1 VVQKWGRQG
10 QADNILYAL
19 KAQYPAA
26 FHDVTVGTN
35 SMPCEFAPTVTPNC
49 ISAGA
54 GAIVYDGI
62 TEGKI
67 GTGATPEYNAAA
79 GYNLATGLGTIDAA
93 NLVNNWAS
101 VKFAATATT
110 MTPSSTSFA
119 HGTPITISGAVTG
132 TGTPTGNVA
141 LMTDSS
147 EPVQQ
152 GQGLAQTLNGFVGT
166 YGSSTFALSSGS
178 YSGSVSTLPGGT
190 YHIWGQYG
198 GDSKNAMSTSAPPV
212 AIDVTPEN
220 SGIFFNAFSPSGTIA
235 AGTPPSTAIDYG
247 TQMDLSAQVA
257 PSSQLSSFSTCTT
270 SCPIFTIP
278 TGTVA
283 FADNSSTINTA
294 VVNAEGDAEYNA
306 PFAVGSHSVTANY
319 SGDNSYNKSTSSA
332 ISFTVAKD
340 TPDLSL
346 YTTLTTT
353 QNDLISGT
361 GQQTILTVEISNNA
375 QSSFASS
382 SSTYPTPVAPPTG
395 TVTLSG
401 STLSALSG
409 SVALS
414 PFVDPTT
421 AAQSGVANFVVPAN
435 TATGTYQVTIA
446 YSGDGNYNSIPAS
459 SNTTASIPITNV
471 NTDGELASATTA
483 TANGSISPNTTITV
497 TGTVTGSGTK
507 APTGG
512 VYVFSSGAYLEE
524 VGFSSS
530 SGDVSPFTFALSSQ
544 YLVQGSNYITL
555 QYSGDSVYNPSTFV
569 LYSNTPVSS
578 PLSDFTLVPDTTI
591 VPVSISAG
599 ASSGTD
605 TINVSSVNGFNGAV
619 NLTCAATTPLTCTIS
634 PNPSVSTGNPSTATL
649 TIKVPAA
656 TANGNYNVLV
666 TGKDAATGEFIHTLA
681 ITADVSGE
689 VSTPT
694 FALSNSGNITVVQ
707 GATTG
712 NTSTITVTPSD
723 SFTGVVNLTCAVTT
737 APAGAANPLTC
748 TTADLNPDSVNIT
761 GAGALTSVL
770 SAVTTATTTPGSYAI
785 TVTGTSGALTSTTVV
800 NVTVNLP
807 QDFALTNSGAI
818 VVSAGVNTGNT
829 STITVTPSGGF
840 SSTVNLT
847 CAVTTVPPGAANPL
861 TCGASNLNPDSVT
874 PPGTTTSVLT
884 ASTTATSTTG
894 AYVIMVTG
902 AFGTDTHTTTVNVT
916 VNPAAAAT
924 YTVSATSP
932 SSGISPGSNATS
944 TITAQGSGGYTGS
957 VTLSCSLTSSPS
969 GASDLPGCSITT
981 GSPVAL
987 SAGTTSGQATA
998 TVTTTAASSS
1008 NLAYPKVGNGKGW
1021 LGAGSGAVL
1030 AVLIFFGIPARRRSW
1045 RSLLGIV
1052 VAMLVL
1058 GGLSSCG
1065 GSSGGGG
1072 GGGGGGNPGTTAGP
1086 YTFTVTSSGNPA
1098 VTPAPATTF
1107 TVSVN

>member
-1 VVQKWGRQG
+1 
-10 QADNILYAL
+10 
-19 KAQYPAA
+19 
-26 FHDVTVGTN
+26 
-35 SMPCEFAPTVTPNC
+35 
-49 ISAGA
+49 SAGA
-54 GAIVYDGI
+54 GAIVLDGI

-67 GTGATPEYNAAA
+67 GTGTTPEYNAAA

-119 HGTPITISGAVTG
+119 HGTAITISGAVTG

-166 YGSSTFALSSGS
+166 YGTGTFALSSGS
-178 YSGSVSTLPGGT
+178 YTGSVSTLPGGT

-198 GDSKNAMSTSAPPV
+198 GDSKNAMSASAPP
-212 AIDVTPEN
+212 IEINVTAEN
-220 SGIFFNAFSPSGTIA
+220 SGIFFNAFSPSGTFTA
-235 AGTPPSTAIDYG
+235 PQSVSTAIDYG
-247 TQMDLSAQVA
+247 TQLDLSAQVA

-278 TGTVA
+278 TGTVT
-283 FADNSSTINTA
+283 FTDSSTNINTA

-306 PFAVGSHSVTANY
+306 PFAVGAHTVTANY
-319 SGDNSYNKSTSSA
+319 NGDNSYNKSTSPA

-340 TPDLSL
+340 SPDLSL
-346 YTTLTTT
+346 YTTLTTS

-361 GQQTILTVEISNNA
+361 GQQTILTVEISNDA

-382 SSTYPTPVAPPTG
+382 STTYPVPVAPPTG

-414 PFVDPTT
+414 SFVDPTT

-435 TATGTYQVTIA
+435 TATGTYSVTIA

-459 SNTTASIPITNV
+459 SNTTASIPIDNL
-471 NTDGELASATTA
+471 NTDSELPSATAATA
-483 TANGSISPNTTITV
+483 TGSISPNSSITV
-497 TGTVTGSGTK
+497 SGAVTGQSGHL

-512 VYVFSSGAYLEE
+512 VYIFSSGAYLGE
-524 VGFSSS
+524 VGFSSTSGIAS
-530 SGDVSPFTFALSSQ
+530 SFAFALSSQ
-544 YLVQGSNYITL
+544 DLAQGSNYITL
-555 QYSGDSVYNPSTFV
+555 QYSGDTVYNPSTFV
-569 LYSNTPVSS
+569 LYSNTPLPS
-578 PLSDFTLVPDTTI
+578 PRSDFTLVPDTTI
-591 VPVSISAG
+591 VPVSVSAG
-599 ASSGTD
+599 AGSGTD

-649 TIKVPAA
+649 TIKVPAG

-681 ITADVSGE
+681 VTAEVSG
-689 VSTPT
+689 
-694 FALSNSGNITVVQ
+694 SGPAETLTNNGPITVVQ

-712 NTSTITVTPSD
+712 NTSTITVTPSG
-723 SFTGVVNLTCAVTT
+723 SFTGVVNLTCAVTN

-748 TTADLNPDSVNIT
+748 TTADLNPDSVDIT

-770 SAVTTATTTPGSYAI
+770 SAVTTATTTPGSYSI

-807 QDFALTNSGAI
+807 ADFSMSNNGPISFPAGATSGDTA
-818 VVSAGVNTGNT
+818 
-829 STITVTPSGGF
+829 TITVTPSGGF

-847 CAVTTVPPGAANPL
+847 CAVTTVPSGAANPL

-884 ASTTATSTTG
+884 ASSTATTTTG
-894 AYVIMVTG
+894 AYVITVTG
-902 AFGTDTHTTTVNVT
+902 AFGTDTHPTTVNVT
-916 VNPAAAAT
+916 VNAPAAST
-924 YTVSATSP
+924 YTVTATSP
-932 SSGISPGSNATS
+932 SGSISPGGSPATS
-944 TITAQGSGGYTGS
+944 TITVAGSGGYTGS
-957 VTLSCSLTSSPS
+957 VTLSCSLTSSPT
-969 GASDLPGCSITT
+969 GASDLPGCTITT

-987 SAGTTSGQATA
+987 SVGTTSGNATA
-998 TVTTTAASSS
+998 TVTTTAATADLIRL
-1008 NLAYPKVGNGKGW
+1008 NLGLGKGW
-1021 LGAGSGAVL
+1021 LGTGSGAVL
-1030 AVLIFFGIPARRRSW
+1030 AVLLFFGIPARRRSW
-1045 RSLLGIV
+1045 RKLLCIM
-1052 VAMLVL
+1052 VAMAII
-1058 GGLSSCG
+1058 GTLSSCG
-1065 GSSGGGG
+1065 GSNGGGG
-1072 GGGGGGNPGTTAGP
+1072 GGGGTGPTNPGTTAGT
-1086 YTFTVTSSGNPA
+1086 YTFTVTGSGNPA
-1098 VTPAPATTF
+1098 VTPAPSSTF

>member
-1 VVQKWGRQG
+1 
-10 QADNILYAL
+10 
-19 KAQYPAA
+19 
-26 FHDVTVGTN
+26 
-35 SMPCEFAPTVTPNC
+35 
-49 ISAGA
+49 
-54 GAIVYDGI
+54 
-62 TEGKI
+62 
-67 GTGATPEYNAAA
+67 
-79 GYNLATGLGTIDAA
+79 
-93 NLVNNWAS
+93 
-101 VKFAATATT
+101 
-110 MTPSSTSFA
+110 
-119 HGTPITISGAVTG
+119 
-132 TGTPTGNVA
+132 
-141 LMTDSS
+141 
-147 EPVQQ
+147 VQQ

-198 GDSKNAMSTSAPPV
+198 GDSKNAMSTSAPPI
-212 AIDVTPEN
+212 AINVTPEN

-649 TIKVPAA
+649 TIKVPAG
-656 TANGNYNVLV
+656 TTNGNYNVLV

-681 ITADVSGE
+681 ITAEVSGS
-689 VSTPT
+689 VPVPPGLS
-694 FALSNSGNITVVQ
+694 LSNNGNIVVTQ

-712 NTSTITVTPSD
+712 NTSTISVTPAGG
-723 SFTGVVNLTCAVTT
+723 FTGAVDLSCAVTT
-737 APAGAANPLTC
+737 SPNGATSPVTC
-748 TTADLNPDSVNIT
+748 SIPSSVDITGTTA
-761 GAGALTSVL
+761 LTAILTATS
-770 SAVTTATTTPGSYAI
+770 TATTTPGAYAI
-785 TVTGTSGALTSTTVV
+785 TVTGTASGITPAPTTVV
-800 NVTVNLP
+800 NVTVNAAAASAYTVTATSP
-807 QDFALTNSGAI
+807 SGSI
-818 VVSAGVNTGNT
+818 SPGSSAV
-829 STITVTPSGGF
+829 STITV
-840 SSTVNLT
+840 
-847 CAVTTVPPGAANPL
+847 A
-861 TCGASNLNPDSVT
+861 
-874 PPGTTTSVLT
+874 
-884 ASTTATSTTG
+884 
-894 AYVIMVTG
+894 
-902 AFGTDTHTTTVNVT
+902 
-916 VNPAAAAT
+916 
-924 YTVSATSP
+924 
-932 SSGISPGSNATS
+932 
-944 TITAQGSGGYTGS
+944 GSGGYTGS
-957 VTLSCSLTSSPS
+957 VTLTCALTSGPS
-969 GASDLPGCSITT
+969 NQSGDAPGCSITA

-987 SAGTTSGQATA
+987 SAGATSGNATA
-998 TVTTTAASSS
+998 TVTTTAASASD
-1008 NLAYPKVGNGKGW
+1008 LIYPRLGKGW

-1030 AVLIFFGIPARRRSW
+1030 AVLLFFGIPARRRSW
-1045 RSLLGIV
+1045 RSMLGII
-1052 VAMLVL
+1052 VAMAVI
-1058 GGLSSCG
+1058 GVLSSCG
-1065 GSSGGGG
+1065 AAGGGTG
-1072 GGGGGGNPGTTAGP
+1072 TTPPPSNPGTAASP
-1086 YTFTVTSSGNPA
+1086 PVYTFTVTSSGTPA
-1098 VTPAPATTF
+1098 VTPAPTTTF

>member
-1 VVQKWGRQG
+1 
-10 QADNILYAL
+10 
-19 KAQYPAA
+19 
-26 FHDVTVGTN
+26 
-35 SMPCEFAPTVTPNC
+35 
-49 ISAGA
+49 
-54 GAIVYDGI
+54 
-62 TEGKI
+62 
-67 GTGATPEYNAAA
+67 
-79 GYNLATGLGTIDAA
+79 
-93 NLVNNWAS
+93 
-101 VKFAATATT
+101 
-110 MTPSSTSFA
+110 
-119 HGTPITISGAVTG
+119 
-132 TGTPTGNVA
+132 
-141 LMTDSS
+141 
-147 EPVQQ
+147 
-152 GQGLAQTLNGFVGT
+152 VGT

-212 AIDVTPEN
+212 AIDVAPEN
-220 SGIFFNAFSPSGTIA
+220 SGIFFNAFTPSGTFTA
-235 AGTPPSTAIDYG
+235 PQSVSTAIDYG

-530 SGDVSPFTFALSSQ
+530 SGTASSFAFALSSQ
-544 YLVQGSNYITL
+544 DLAQGSNYITL

-605 TINVSSVNGFNGAV
+605 TINVSSVNSFNGAV
-619 NLTCAATTPLTCTIS
+619 NLTCAATAPLTCTIS
-634 PNPSVSTGNPSTATL
+634 PNPSVSAGNPSTATL
-649 TIKVPAA
+649 TIKVPAG

-666 TGKDAATGEFIHTLA
+666 TGKDATGEFIHTLA

-707 GATTG
+707 GAATG

-748 TTADLNPDSVNIT
+748 TTADLNPGSVNII

-807 QDFALTNSGAI
+807 QDFSLSPSGPI
-818 VVSAGVNTGNT
+818 VVNAGTNTGNT

-847 CAVTTVPPGAANPL
+847 CAVTTAPAGAANPL

-884 ASTTATSTTG
+884 ASTTATTTTG
-894 AYVIMVTG
+894 AYVITVTG
-902 AFGTDTHTTTVNVT
+902 TSGTDVHTTTVNVT
-916 VNPAAAAT
+916 VNPAAAST
-924 YTVSATSP
+924 FTLTNSGNITVSPGATS
-932 SSGISPGSNATS
+932 GNTS
-944 TITAQGSGGYTGS
+944 TISVMPSGGFSGS
-957 VTLSCSLTSSPS
+957 IALTCAITSSPS
-969 GASDLPGCSITT
+969 GANDPPTCGLSPASITPSQT
-981 GSPVAL
+981 STLTVSTTA
-987 SAGTTSGQATA
+987 ATTSGL
-998 TVTTTAASSS
+998 VV
-1008 NLAYPKVGNGKGW
+1008 PRVGNGKGW
-1021 LGAGSGAVL
+1021 LGAGSGAAL
-1030 AVLIFFGIPARRRSW
+1030 ALLLFFGIPARRRSW
-1045 RSLLGIV
+1045 RSMLGII
-1052 VAMLVL
+1052 VAMALI
-1058 GGLSSCG
+1058 GALSSCG
-1065 GSSGGGG
+1065 GSGGGG
-1072 GGGGGGNPGTTAGP
+1072 GGGQTIPGTTAGT
-1086 YTFTVTSSGNPA
+1086 YTVTVTGASGSITQTTP
-1098 VTPAPATTF
+1098 VTI
-1107 TVSVN
+1107 SVN